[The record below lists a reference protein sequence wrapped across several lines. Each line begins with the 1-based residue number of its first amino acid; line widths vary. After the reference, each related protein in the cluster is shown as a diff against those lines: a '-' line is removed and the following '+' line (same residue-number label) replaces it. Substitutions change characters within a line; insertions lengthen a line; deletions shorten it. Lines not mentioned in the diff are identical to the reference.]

1 MSRMVVFSTGDCNLG
16 TSKIDSEM
24 NLNRSCMERIEFDFM
39 KFQIV
44 ASNSLC
50 ANLQEFLPVEM

>member
-1 MSRMVVFSTGDCNLG
+1 MVVFSTGDCNLG